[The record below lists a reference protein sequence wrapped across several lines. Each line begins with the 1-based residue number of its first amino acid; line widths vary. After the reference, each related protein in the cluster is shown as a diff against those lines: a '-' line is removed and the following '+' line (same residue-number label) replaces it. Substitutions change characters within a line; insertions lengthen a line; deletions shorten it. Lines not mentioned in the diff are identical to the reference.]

1 MPALEVSSGNLN
13 LLTILFSYWQPWAHG
28 RAIRSDPQR
37 QYSVWSDY
45 PRKQYEMGC
54 HRASAGNLHFCG
66 WWCCRQPREDKRST
80 PQRYVVTLN
89 TIPCPNQSERTQRVG
104 HNCVWYNQLPSWVT
118 AGNFDAATLT
128 SIIQVHCSTLV
139 SHYAGQV
146 SVSVVVSISCAA
158 ILNVLHHFFIV
169 VSNVILIHWR
179 PFWHSDY
186 L

>member
-1 MPALEVSSGNLN
+1 M
-13 LLTILFSYWQPWAHG
+13 
-28 RAIRSDPQR
+28 
-37 QYSVWSDY
+37 
-45 PRKQYEMGC
+45 
-54 HRASAGNLHFCG
+54 
-66 WWCCRQPREDKRST
+66 
-80 PQRYVVTLN
+80 TLN

-158 ILNVLHHFFIV
+158 ILNVLHHFFTV

-179 PFWHSDY
+179 PF
-186 L
+186 